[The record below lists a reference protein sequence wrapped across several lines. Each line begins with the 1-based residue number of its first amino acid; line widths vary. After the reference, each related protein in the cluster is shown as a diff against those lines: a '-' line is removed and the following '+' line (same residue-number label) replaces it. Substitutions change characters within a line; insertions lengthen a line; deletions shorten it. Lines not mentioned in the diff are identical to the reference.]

1 MNTLQESAS
10 AAATLALRIEELH
23 AKGLSFSEVAAMLT
37 SEARPLSRAAVL
49 GIHYRLSE
57 QRIADV
63 RDLKICAV
71 IEAKTQSL
79 DAIAKTFDVKL
90 AHVQDLKREAGL

>member
-1 MNTLQESAS
+1 MNTEQESRS

-37 SEARPLSRAAVL
+37 SDERPLSRSAAL
-49 GIHYRLSE
+49 AIHYRLKE
-57 QRIADV
+57 QRIADA
-63 RDLKICAV
+63 RDLQILDIVKS
-71 IEAKTQSL
+71 KTQSL
-79 DAIAKTFDVKL
+79 DAISKTFDVKL